1 MISPSQIFSDY
12 QRNFGICTGILSHVL
27 SNEWQ
32 FLSNYIKNFNICL
45 LMVTSK
51 TFQFWKKPD
60 NLRYPINGVNLVKT
74 IMKQLTFAYFFAH
87 TFCLFFSGF
96 FFFLLSFFFLL
107 ISVIICDVNENLLD
121 IGFSEVL
128 NFKVMFLT

>member
-27 SNEWQ
+27 SNEKQ

-51 TFQFWKKPD
+51 TFQFWKKTD

-87 TFCLFFSGF
+87 TFCLFFSVF
-96 FFFLLSFFFLL
+96 FFCFFFFLL
-107 ISVIICDVNENLLD
+107 ISVIICDVDENLLE
-121 IGFSEVL
+121 IRFSKVL